1 LCGLVD
7 LQFIAASKTF
17 SAQIAA
23 ISSPVDRKLFVE
35 QWVADRGTDPVS
47 IPLSL
52 GRRVP
57 PDAAQISRDRTMS

>member
-1 LCGLVD
+1 MCGLVD

-23 ISSPVDRKLFVE
+23 ILSPVEDKLFVK
-35 QWVADRGTDPVS
+35 QGVAARGTDSVS